1 MAREANGLVSLP
13 ILDTSSGTELGR
25 VKDVLFD
32 TDAHAVYGLLIAAP
46 AGEMFLPR
54 SSVRGYGM
62 DAVTVSDPGAI
73 TPVVTEPRAQELM
86 QSGIRLRGSKVVT
99 EIGDALGTLDKIVIE
114 DSGEVAEYV
123 ATKGILGLGTRT
135 QFLPAHVRT
144 IGADAIVVSGDV
156 ANGASPADQDGA
168 ATGGDEL
175 LARTPETDTPPG
187 TDPTKETIVT
197 SPDSQPGNLVEDEFK
212 ERAG

>member
-32 TDAHAVYGLLIAAP
+32 TDAQAVYGLLVAAP

-54 SSVRGYGM
+54 SSVRGYGT

-144 IGADAIVVSGDV
+144 IGADAIVVSGDIANDASPV
-156 ANGASPADQDGA
+156 NQDGGTKDAANGVTGNAGA
-168 ATGGDEL
+168 A
-175 LARTPETDTPPG
+175 TPPG

-197 SPDSQPGNLVEDEFK
+197 SPDSQPGNLVEDELK
-212 ERAG
+212 ARSG